1 MNVPGLEGYNWAVW
15 LIGVLLF
22 AVAIGVFIAAI
33 VRAGKRPPE
42 LHSAAER
49 LQREAAQGSDV
60 DAKLRALE
68 QRRQAG
74 QMGEAEYEAMRA
86 AVLAGVKR

>member
-33 VRAGKRPPE
+33 VRAGKRPPQQ
-42 LHSAAER
+42 HSAAER
-49 LQREAAQGSDV
+49 LQREAAKGGDV
-60 DAKLRALE
+60 DAKLRELE
-68 QRRQAG
+68 LRKQSG
-74 QMGEAEYEAMRA
+74 QVGEAEYEALRA
-86 AVLAGVKR
+86 AVLAGAKS